1 MYHVRGVAIRGGN
14 MAVRIL
20 LVVAVSIVFCGCSQ
34 PAAPPEQAEKEGVEE
49 AVEET
54 PDGEKIQKEV
64 SVPPDVPAYTL
75 TKDEMGMVGSFDA
88 RVVSASTDVTSGED
102 LEAITRELWADTTRA
117 DTMQVVFYPNEPTAE
132 TTGSGMAFLSEAAAR
147 ATFQEISA
155 RGADPNAIEAD
166 VQKAMQNDG
175 ISVIPTQEIVDN
187 LIEEECAKWD
197 TTTMGTPPPEWDCP
211 GY

>member
-1 MYHVRGVAIRGGN
+1 

-155 RGADPNAIEAD
+155 RGADPNAIEAKRWYLRD
-166 VQKAMQNDG
+166 PHSGDSRQLDRRRMRQVGYDHDG
-175 ISVIPTQEIVDN
+175 
-187 LIEEECAKWD
+187 D
-197 TTTMGTPPPEWDCP
+197 TTP
-211 GY
+211 GVGLSRVLTHSPGPMSMAVLAA